1 MRHPDNS
8 RLGETMDSTCIFCR
22 IVAGSAPAHQVFED
36 NDVLAFM
43 DHRPLNPGHV
53 LVIPKD
59 HEPDFHRLDEPT
71 YMAVMQASKRL
82 AAALAEL
89 YAPPKVG
96 LFVIGFHVPH
106 VHVHVAPLYAID
118 DFSADAIK
126 LAMRTQPD
134 ETRLAEACR
143 RIRER
148 L

>member
-1 MRHPDNS
+1 MN
-8 RLGETMDSTCIFCR
+8 STCIFCR
-22 IVAGSAPAHQVFED
+22 IVAGAAPAHQVFAD
-36 NDVLAFM
+36 DDVLAFM

-53 LVIPKD
+53 LVIPKG
-59 HEPDFHRLDEPT
+59 HEPDFHRLDEHT

-82 AAALAEL
+82 AEILAEL

-106 VHVHVAPLYAID
+106 VHVHVAPLNSID

-134 ETRLAEACR
+134 ETLLAETSR
-143 RIRER
+143 RIREQ